1 MNLRNSAATLLPLG
15 TLLVLGLSS
24 PASASSDDAWKQMF
38 AAAKKACIEAS
49 SLTKAKASE
58 PVLFSDDVGY
68 VALLV
73 SGTYPQKHMKGQK
86 GRMLCLFERKTG
98 KASTEEA
105 AGWRW

>member
-1 MNLRNSAATLLPLG
+1 MATL
-15 TLLVLGLSS
+15 VALGLSS
-24 PASASSDDAWKQMF
+24 PATASSNDSWEKMF

-58 PVLFSDDVGY
+58 PVVFSDDVGY
-68 VALLV
+68 LALLV

-86 GRMLCLFERKTG
+86 GRMLCLFERSTG

-105 AGWRW
+105 AGWR